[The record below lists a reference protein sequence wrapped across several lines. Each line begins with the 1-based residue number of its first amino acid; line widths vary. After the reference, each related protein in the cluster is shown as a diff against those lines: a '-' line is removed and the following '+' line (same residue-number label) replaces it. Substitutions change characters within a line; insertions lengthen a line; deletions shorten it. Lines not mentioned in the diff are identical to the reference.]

1 MVLPVSNP
9 HWIDKIIEER
19 LLTEEIKITQR
30 RVVEDLRR
38 WFRVGDNNNT
48 SHFTTAKAFA
58 LSVER
63 AIRLYEPYPNSG
75 SDELIREAKL
85 IAQRGYNRVRE
96 ATMDIEARSAI
107 GVTVLSSCFNV
118 CKRETEG
125 LSRTQGTLCS
135 PWLHR
140 SSVAFKMF
148 RPSMRHGPLNLGQI
162 QDAEARLREALLAG
176 AKGRRLMKRINPL
189 LENNKTLQRTLPQQ
203 ESDIRK
209 EVARLVDVIRSEHI
223 RLGEERR
230 SLNEERKAMD
240 FERRTSQAYLAEADG
255 LQGKLRDAQGEVRTL
270 QGDPDLERRQD
281 STSRSTPRQPSTVL
295 HPADR
300 DQAVEMLSKTT
311 KELEKVTRERDSAL
325 LEIRI
330 LKEDVEARESK
341 IRSLQAANEQGGSLR
356 AAQEE
361 IIRRLRERLARL
373 TQPGAEDS
381 AGALPP
387 VAGPP
392 PITSAEF
399 PPVVF
404 VDPKLPSLSSSL
416 QTTPRSG
423 GEEDDDDRGTLER
436 LIDALTGRRD
446 DEAETEHV
454 LHTLE
459 RVVEKLTERCRV
471 LETGLI
477 DAKQELQWWRSGGG
491 TATFNEAYAKVM
503 AENERHLRLEG
514 QRHAKEKSELRRSV
528 AESETKR
535 ARYEELWRKSLRLLL
550 DNRGDYLLGLYFHA
564 WNKYS
569 SLENGDREIGR
580 LNAVVQSQSR
590 RGSGSFQT
598 PTILIQQCRSLQDE
612 KETLKRR
619 VEEVEGELHRHR
631 SRHSR

>member
-1 MVLPVSNP
+1 
-9 HWIDKIIEER
+9 
-19 LLTEEIKITQR
+19 
-30 RVVEDLRR
+30 
-38 WFRVGDNNNT
+38 
-48 SHFTTAKAFA
+48 
-58 LSVER
+58 
-63 AIRLYEPYPNSG
+63 
-75 SDELIREAKL
+75 
-85 IAQRGYNRVRE
+85 
-96 ATMDIEARSAI
+96 
-107 GVTVLSSCFNV
+107 
-118 CKRETEG
+118 
-125 LSRTQGTLCS
+125 
-135 PWLHR
+135 
-140 SSVAFKMF
+140 
-148 RPSMRHGPLNLGQI
+148 MRHGSLNLGQI
-162 QDAEARLREALLAG
+162 QEAEARLREALLAG
-176 AKGRRLMKRINPL
+176 AKSRRLVKTINPL

-209 EVARLVDVIRSEHI
+209 EVARLVDVIRSEQS

-255 LQGKLRDAQGEVRTL
+255 LKGKLRDAQGVVRTL
-270 QGDPDLERRQD
+270 QRDLGLERRQA
-281 STSRSTPRQPSTVL
+281 STSRSTPRQPNTVL

-300 DQAVEMLSKTT
+300 DQAVEMLSKAT

-325 LEIRI
+325 SEIRI
-330 LKEDVEARESK
+330 LKEDVEEREGK

-361 IIRRLRERLARL
+361 IRRLQERLARL
-373 TQPGAEDS
+373 TQAGAEDS
-381 AGALPP
+381 AGGLPP

-404 VDPKLPSLSSSL
+404 VDPILPSLSSSL

-454 LHTLE
+454 LHSLE

-471 LETGLI
+471 LETALI

-514 QRHAKEKSELRRSV
+514 QRHSKEKSELRRSV

-535 ARYEELWRKSLRLLL
+535 ARYEDLWRKSLRVLL
-550 DNRGDYLLGLYFHA
+550 DNRSDYLLGLYFHA
-564 WNKYS
+564 WSKYS

-580 LNAVVQSQSR
+580 LNSVVQSQSR

-612 KETLKRR
+612 NETLKRR